1 MMKKQVTDQGIP
13 GMGEERIAPMEE
25 QRFEAPPVQVRILL
39 RPQIGKENVLLAVQ
53 FI

>member
-13 GMGEERIAPMEE
+13 GVCEERIDPMEE
-25 QRFEAPPVQVRILL
+25 QLFESPPVQVRILL